1 MMRRQLSPRGH
12 HLAARLVRR
21 AERLCHKLDPYLLA
35 LVIALAGL
43 NLTCY
48 VAMRALL

>member
-1 MMRRQLSPRGH
+1 MRRQLSPRGH

-21 AERLCHKLDPYLLA
+21 AERAYYRVNPYLLA
-35 LVIALAGL
+35 LLIAIAGL

>member
-1 MMRRQLSPRGH
+1 MTRRQLSPRGH
-12 HLAARLVRR
+12 HLSARLIRR
-21 AERLCHKLDPYLLA
+21 AERVCYKLDPYLLA

>member
-1 MMRRQLSPRGH
+1 MRRQLSPRGH

-21 AERLCHKLDPYLLA
+21 AERACYRLDPYLLA

-48 VAMRALL
+48 VAVWALL